1 MRIRTNIFIWVFFA
15 TVVPLTGLMLGA
27 TYYSQNAYQQVVSRD
42 VLTSLESVA
51 HELERHLQDNQ
62 ELALG
67 MSRAPAVQEFLP
79 VLVGQAS
86 GRIPPQ
92 GRLLRS
98 RLNHYFEGFQTILP
112 GTFYLR
118 LLDVNGNSLVK
129 VSHNMRSVPTYE
141 SLSGLAYVEQEIN
154 SEAFVQRLHEL
165 VPNQAH
171 ALELPHNQFND
182 TLDQTF
188 PLLDYVVPL
197 YHDEQWVGALTVTLG
212 GRNLDRILDNASR
225 LYRGELFVVENNP
238 DRPEHHGRILYDK
251 GNDIRFTQIRSE
263 SVQVA
268 DQYNDRMLTEVV
280 DSTSGL
286 YLSDDEQFHNY
297 YVELNPYPDRLI
309 SWVLTSYINSD
320 VITSPYAVIRI
331 AIALLGVAALIIT
344 LLLTDIGV
352 RKVAQPV
359 CRLAGRLKAYANG
372 DHAQRAEE
380 KQAIDEIGALAQAFN
395 YLADTLDTAREQRDR
410 AEHMMLQSNKL
421 ASIGQMAAGIGHEIN
436 NPLNNVLSY
445 AKLLQRTLE
454 KTEYGD
460 AQTRQRLLDD
470 LNALRDEALRASDI
484 VRGILN
490 FARQV
495 PPQYS
500 HFEVRPWLENTLAL
514 VRQAAKSKR
523 VELQLECDYDGELE
537 GDRSQLQQALINL
550 LLNAIQAS
558 PADGLVTIRCQSE
571 EQQLRLTICDQGEGI
586 DVQKLDNIF
595 DPFFSTK
602 PEGEGS
608 GLGLSISLGIIEY
621 HNGSLHIDN
630 NPQAGVTATVMLP
643 LRAATANHNAIAHG

>member
-1 MRIRTNIFIWVFFA
+1 M
-15 TVVPLTGLMLGA
+15 
-27 TYYSQNAYQQVVSRD
+27 
-42 VLTSLESVA
+42 
-51 HELERHLQDNQ
+51 
-62 ELALG
+62 
-67 MSRAPAVQEFLP
+67 
-79 VLVGQAS
+79 
-86 GRIPPQ
+86 
-92 GRLLRS
+92 
-98 RLNHYFEGFQTILP
+98 
-112 GTFYLR
+112 
-118 LLDVNGNSLVK
+118 
-129 VSHNMRSVPTYE
+129 
-141 SLSGLAYVEQEIN
+141 
-154 SEAFVQRLHEL
+154 
-165 VPNQAH
+165 
-171 ALELPHNQFND
+171 
-182 TLDQTF
+182 
-188 PLLDYVVPL
+188 
-197 YHDEQWVGALTVTLG
+197 
-212 GRNLDRILDNASR
+212 
-225 LYRGELFVVENNP
+225 VENNP
-238 DRPEHHGRILYDK
+238 DRPKHHGRILYDK
-251 GNDIRFTQIRSE
+251 GHDIRFAQIRSD
-263 SVQVA
+263 SVYAA
-268 DQYNDRMLTEVV
+268 DKYNDQMLTEVV

-286 YLSDDEQFHNY
+286 YLSEEGNFHNY
-297 YVELNPYPDRLI
+297 YVELNPYRDRLI
-309 SWVLTSYINSD
+309 SWVLTSHINSD
-320 VITSPYAVIRI
+320 VIYSPYAVIRI

-470 LNALRDEALRASDI
+470 LNALRNETLRASDI

-500 HFEVRPWLENTLAL
+500 HFEVQPWLENTLAL

-523 VELQLECDYDGELE
+523 VELQLECDYDGELD

-558 PADGLVTIRCQSE
+558 PTDGQVFIRCQTE
-571 EQQLRLTICDQGEGI
+571 EQQLQLTICDQGEGVAP
-586 DVQKLDNIF
+586 DKLDNIF

-602 PEGEGS
+602 AEGEGS

-621 HNGSLHIDN
+621 HNGSLHIEN

-643 LRAATANHNAIAHG
+643 LRATATNQNRISHG

>member
-1 MRIRTNIFIWVFFA
+1 
-15 TVVPLTGLMLGA
+15 
-27 TYYSQNAYQQVVSRD
+27 
-42 VLTSLESVA
+42 
-51 HELERHLQDNQ
+51 
-62 ELALG
+62 
-67 MSRAPAVQEFLP
+67 
-79 VLVGQAS
+79 
-86 GRIPPQ
+86 
-92 GRLLRS
+92 
-98 RLNHYFEGFQTILP
+98 
-112 GTFYLR
+112 
-118 LLDVNGNSLVK
+118 
-129 VSHNMRSVPTYE
+129 
-141 SLSGLAYVEQEIN
+141 
-154 SEAFVQRLHEL
+154 
-165 VPNQAH
+165 
-171 ALELPHNQFND
+171 
-182 TLDQTF
+182 
-188 PLLDYVVPL
+188 
-197 YHDEQWVGALTVTLG
+197 
-212 GRNLDRILDNASR
+212 
-225 LYRGELFVVENNP
+225 
-238 DRPEHHGRILYDK
+238 
-251 GNDIRFTQIRSE
+251 
-263 SVQVA
+263 
-268 DQYNDRMLTEVV
+268 
-280 DSTSGL
+280 
-286 YLSDDEQFHNY
+286 
-297 YVELNPYPDRLI
+297 
-309 SWVLTSYINSD
+309 
-320 VITSPYAVIRI
+320 
-331 AIALLGVAALIIT
+331 
-344 LLLTDIGV
+344 
-352 RKVAQPV
+352 
-359 CRLAGRLKAYANG
+359 NG

-514 VRQAAKSKR
+514 VRQAAKSKH

-558 PADGLVTIRCQSE
+558 PADAKVTIHCQAE
-571 EQQLRLTICDQGEGI
+571 KQQLQLTICDEGEGI
-586 DVQKLDNIF
+586 ASGKLDNIF

-608 GLGLSISLGIIEY
+608 GLGLSISLGVIEY

-630 NPQAGVTATVMLP
+630 NPQTGVTATVVVP
-643 LRAATANHNAIAHG
+643 LRAVTVNQKPNAHG